1 MKISKIHP
9 QFYKKHKD
17 KILQKSG
24 SSGVVVGYYIE
35 DDGSAT
41 LVVQTAINDLYKYF
55 DYFIKNYNVEVKDYH
70 GDPSNIFFLVNKDDI
85 EKNYAKLFLI

>member
-1 MKISKIHP
+1 MKILKIHP

-55 DYFIKNYNVEVKDYH
+55 DYFIKRFNIEIQDYH
-70 GDPSNIFFLVNKDDI
+70 GDPSKDFFLVDENNIKRSFVKD
-85 EKNYAKLFLI
+85 

>member
-1 MKISKIHP
+1 MKILKIHP

-35 DDGSAT
+35 TDGSAT

-55 DYFIKNYNVEVKDYH
+55 DYFIKRFNIEIQDYH
-70 GDPSNIFFLVNKDDI
+70 GNPSKDFFLVGENDIKRSFVKD
-85 EKNYAKLFLI
+85 

>member
-1 MKISKIHP
+1 MKILKIHP

-41 LVVQTAINDLYKYF
+41 LVVQTVINDLYKYF
-55 DYFIKNYNVEVKDYH
+55 DYFIKRFNIEIQDYH
-70 GDPSNIFFLVNKDDI
+70 GDPSKDFFLVDENDIKRSFVKD
-85 EKNYAKLFLI
+85 

>member
-1 MKISKIHP
+1 MKILKIHP

-35 DDGSAT
+35 TDGSTT

-55 DYFIKNYNVEVKDYH
+55 DYFIKRFNIEIQDYH
-70 GDPSNIFFLVNKDDI
+70 GNPSKDFFLVGENDIKRSFVKD
-85 EKNYAKLFLI
+85 

>member
-1 MKISKIHP
+1 MKILKIHP

-55 DYFIKNYNVEVKDYH
+55 DYFIKRFNIEIQDYH
-70 GDPSNIFFLVNKDDI
+70 GNPSKDFFLVGENDIKRSFVKD
-85 EKNYAKLFLI
+85 